1 MLQKTFHTLP
11 HPPNTVTCDTL
22 ILYHKDRK
30 RGEKWCIYKKTPA
43 MKETIRMFMCENW
56 GSSLMVSRGK
66 GHQLEELPGFV
77 ALSEDRIIGI
87 VTYELIGNMCEI
99 VSLDSFE
106 ERKGIGLVDCV
117 LRVAE
122 EERCRKVW
130 LITTNDNMN
139 ALRFTKNVIL
149 MTNLYVNA
157 VEEARK
163 MKEIPHWV

>member
-1 MLQKTFHTLP
+1 MLHIQK
-11 HPPNTVTCDTL
+11 
-22 ILYHKDRK
+22 I
-30 RGEKWCIYKKTPA
+30 TPA

-66 GHQLEELPGFV
+66 EHQLEELPGFV
-77 ALSEDRIIGI
+77 ALSDDRIIGI
-87 VTYELIGNMCEI
+87 ITYEVTGNICEI

-106 ERKGIGLVDCV
+106 ERKGIGTKLVDCV
-117 LRVAE
+117 LQVAE
-122 EERCRKVW
+122 EERCRQVW

-139 ALRFTKNVIL
+139 ALRFYQKRNFV

-163 MKEIPHWV
+163 IKKEIPRMGYDNIPILHEIQLEYLLVK

>member
-1 MLQKTFHTLP
+1 MVHIQK
-11 HPPNTVTCDTL
+11 
-22 ILYHKDRK
+22 I
-30 RGEKWCIYKKTPA
+30 TPA

-56 GSSLMVSRGK
+56 GSSLMVSGGK
-66 GHQLEELPGFV
+66 EHQLEELPGFV
-77 ALSEDRIIGI
+77 ALSEDGIIGI
-87 VTYELIGNMCEI
+87 ITYELIGNMCEI

-106 ERKGIGLVDCV
+106 ERKGIGTKLVDCV

-122 EERCRKVW
+122 EQCRQVW

-139 ALRFTKNVIL
+139 ALRFYQKRNFL

-163 MKEIPHWV
+163 IKKEIPRIGYDNIPILHEIQLEYSLV

>member
-1 MLQKTFHTLP
+1 MVH
-11 HPPNTVTCDTL
+11 
-22 ILYHKDRK
+22 I
-30 RGEKWCIYKKTPA
+30 KKITPT

-77 ALSEDRIIGI
+77 AFSDDRIIGI
-87 VTYELIGNMCEI
+87 ITYEVTGKLCEI

-106 ERKGIGLVDCV
+106 ERKGIGTKLVDCV
-117 LRVAE
+117 LQVAQE
-122 EERCRKVW
+122 AQCQGVW

-139 ALRFTKNVIL
+139 ALRFYQKRNFM

-163 MKEIPHWV
+163 IKQEIPHIGYDNIPILHEIQLEYRLLK

>member
-1 MLQKTFHTLP
+1 
-11 HPPNTVTCDTL
+11 
-22 ILYHKDRK
+22 
-30 RGEKWCIYKKTPA
+30 
-43 MKETIRMFMCENW
+43 
-56 GSSLMVSRGK
+56 MVSRGK

-87 VTYELIGNMCEI
+87 VTYESIGNMCEI

-106 ERKGIGLVDCV
+106 ERKGIGTQLVDCV

-139 ALRFTKNVIL
+139 ALRFYQKRNF
-149 MTNLYVNA
+149 
-157 VEEARK
+157 
-163 MKEIPHWV
+163 

>member
-1 MLQKTFHTLP
+1 MVH
-11 HPPNTVTCDTL
+11 
-22 ILYHKDRK
+22 I
-30 RGEKWCIYKKTPA
+30 KKITPT

-77 ALSEDRIIGI
+77 VLLNDRIIGI
-87 VTYELIGNMCEI
+87 ITYEVIRNMCEI

-106 ERKGIGLVDCV
+106 ERKGIGTKLVDSV
-117 LRVAE
+117 LQVAE
-122 EERCRKVW
+122 EGQCQGVW

-139 ALRFTKNVIL
+139 ALRFYQKRNFV

-163 MKEIPHWV
+163 IKKEIPRIGYDGIPILHEIQLECRLLK